1 MSKKGLPI
9 IVIIASSLLVTVN
22 VATTDEFD
30 NGFWM
35 QSLSSI
41 LIIIAMLFTL
51 KSRTNRKQ
59 G

>member
-9 IVIIASSLLVTVN
+9 IVIIASSLLVIVN

-59 G
+59 D

>member
-9 IVIIASSLLVTVN
+9 IVIIASSLLVIVN

-41 LIIIAMLFTL
+41 LLIVAMLFTL
-51 KSRTNRKQ
+51 KSRTKKMQ
-59 G
+59 D

>member
-59 G
+59 D